1 MNDCSASTR
10 VVRNRSIPSGVAFIA
25 AALRFNGGTMSLAA
39 KLRELRLRK
48 SKSLQQVADD
58 VGASKAHIWDLETG
72 KSTNPSID
80 LLKNLS
86 RCFDVTVADLIGENP
101 EADSQDSE
109 VVAMYRDLK
118 ELTPADREA
127 LRGLM
132 EHLKNK
138 KKEGG

>member
-1 MNDCSASTR
+1 
-10 VVRNRSIPSGVAFIA
+10 
-25 AALRFNGGTMSLAA
+25 MSLAA

-48 SKSLQQVADD
+48 GKSLQQVADD

-86 RCFDVTVADLIGENP
+86 RCFDVSVADLIGENP
-101 EADSQDSE
+101 GADSQDSE

-138 KKEGG
+138 KKEGLK

>member
-1 MNDCSASTR
+1 
-10 VVRNRSIPSGVAFIA
+10 
-25 AALRFNGGTMSLAA
+25 MSLAA

-48 SKSLQQVADD
+48 GKSLQQVADD

-72 KSTNPSID
+72 K
-80 LLKNLS
+80 
-86 RCFDVTVADLIGENP
+86 IGENP
-101 EADSQDSE
+101 GADSEDSE

-132 EHLKNK
+132 EHLKSK

>member
-1 MNDCSASTR
+1 
-10 VVRNRSIPSGVAFIA
+10 
-25 AALRFNGGTMSLAA
+25 MSLAT

-48 SKSLQQVADD
+48 GKSLQQVADD

-86 RCFDVTVADLIGENP
+86 RCFYVSVADLIGENP
-101 EADSQDSE
+101 GADSQESE

-127 LRGLM
+127 LRVM
-132 EHLKNK
+132 MDHLKRK
-138 KKEGG
+138 KNEEG